1 MAISKKP
8 WGQFSDSDY
17 PDAQAFCDASLI
29 NLNSGPRSDW
39 TKSNCKLRV
48 YEPGG
53 DLNANGVHA
62 AAAVLA
68 GARGGV
74 DAPAQAKRS
83 AAKKLVSLYRELKE
97 QAPDAVRRLAGM

>member
-53 DLNANGVHA
+53 DLNVNGVHA